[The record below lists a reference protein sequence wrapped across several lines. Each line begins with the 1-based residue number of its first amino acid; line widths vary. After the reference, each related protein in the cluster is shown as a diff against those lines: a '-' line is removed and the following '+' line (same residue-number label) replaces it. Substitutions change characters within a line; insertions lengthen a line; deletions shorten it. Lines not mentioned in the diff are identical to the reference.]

1 LEGPKTCLAK
11 PEIEYLCRVR
21 GDLQLSAWAI
31 ARDVGP
37 YNTIVTF
44 LIPAMANPISH
55 VAKGSLIL
63 VLRLEEGR
71 RRDHKILHPQMPELI
86 QIRVYKP
93 L

>member
-1 LEGPKTCLAK
+1 LEGPKKCPVK

-31 ARDVGP
+31 AHDVGP

-44 LIPAMANPISH
+44 LMNPAMANPISL

-63 VLRLEEGR
+63 VLRLE
-71 RRDHKILHPQMPELI
+71 
-86 QIRVYKP
+86 
-93 L
+93 